1 MTKTITGLFD
11 SYDAATAAV
20 RALEALGIASHD
32 ISLVANRGAGTVGG
46 ETKSFETDRTE
57 AASHGGATAVDAGRG
72 AEIGA
77 TVGGVGGLLAGLGMI
92 AIPGV
97 GPVIAAGWLVSTIV
111 GVVAGGVVGG
121 AAGGLVGSLTHA
133 GVPEADAHVYAEGV
147 RRGGS
152 LVTARVHDDQELA
165 ARSVLDRAGATDA
178 LARGETYR
186 AEGWSRFDET
196 TDSAG
201 RPYEVGDL
209 DRPGLNNPS
218 RI

>member
-11 SYDAATAAV
+11 SYEAATAAV
-20 RALEALGIASHD
+20 RELEALGIPSHD
-32 ISLVANRGAGTVGG
+32 ISLVANRGDRTVDG
-46 ETKSFETDRTE
+46 ETRSFETARGE
-57 AASHGGATAVDAGRG
+57 HAAADATRG

-121 AAGGLVGSLTHA
+121 AAGGLIGSLTQA
-133 GVPEADAHVYAEGV
+133 GVPEEDAHVYAEGV

-152 LVTARVHDDQELA
+152 LVTARVHDDQEA
-165 ARSVLDRAGATDA
+165 TARSVLDRTGAADA
-178 LARGETYR
+178 RARGDLYR
-186 AEGWSRFDET
+186 SEGWSRFDET
-196 TDSAG
+196 TDSTG

-209 DRPGLNNPS
+209 DRPGLSNPP